1 MAKSKIILLDSDVI
15 SHFMSTAKIDV
26 LPKILSPHH
35 LFIVADVYRESI
47 HHPLFEDRKQEL
59 DYWIAKH
66 KIQKID
72 FPWNNDNIKL
82 EFYRIKKESPQLGA
96 GERACMAIARYE
108 KDVIASSNFRDVAD
122 YCEEFSI
129 EHIGVL
135 DILTIAVRRNIFSI
149 DDCNKFLHD
158 AIVINDGKFPV
169 SKFDDY
175 RPTRNLDEF
184 CTPAE

>member
-1 MAKSKIILLDSDVI
+1 MAKTKIILLDSDVI
-15 SHFMSTAKIDV
+15 SHFMSTARIDL
-26 LPKILSPHH
+26 LPQILSPHH

-59 DYWIAKH
+59 DNWISKY

-96 GERACMAIARYE
+96 GERACLAIARYE

-122 YCEEFSI
+122 YCEEYSI
-129 EHIGVL
+129 EHIGVM
-135 DILTIAVRRNIFSI
+135 DILTIAVRRNIFTI
-149 DDCNKFLHD
+149 ADCNKFIHD
-158 AIVINDGKFPV
+158 AIVINDAKFPV
-169 SKFDDY
+169 AKYEDY
-175 RPTRNLDEF
+175 TPSRNLDEF
-184 CTPAE
+184 CAPLQ

>member
-35 LFIVADVYRESI
+35 LSIVADVYRESI

-59 DYWIAKH
+59 DTWIAKH
-66 KIQKID
+66 KILKID

-96 GERACMAIARYE
+96 GERACLAIARYE

-122 YCEEFSI
+122 YCKKYSI
-129 EHIGVL
+129 EHIGVM
-135 DILTIAVRRNIFSI
+135 DILTIAVRRDIFTVN
-149 DDCNKFLHD
+149 DCNKFMND
-158 AIVINDGKFPV
+158 AIVINDAKFPV
-169 SKFDDY
+169 AKYENYS
-175 RPTRNLDEF
+175 PSRNLDEF
-184 CTPAE
+184 CTPLE